1 MAIYTEPDSA
11 SQHVADADTSYLLD
25 GDATRAYLDGDQI
38 IQKAKTAGAQAIIPG
53 YGFLSEDANFARSVA
68 AAGLHFVGPSPE
80 SIEQFGLKHTAREL
94 ALAAG
99 VPVVPGT
106 QGLLSDAEDAARAAD
121 GLGYPVMLKST
132 AGGGGMGLQ
141 TCEDESRLRKAFET
155 VQSRGAAL
163 FKNAGVFLEKYYPAA
178 HHIEVQ
184 VFGNGQG
191 KVAALGERECSIQR
205 RHQKVIE
212 ECPSPF
218 VAQKRPDLRKQLCA
232 AAVSLAESVKYA
244 SAGTLEFLVDDE
256 SAAFFFL
263 EMNTRLQVEHGV
275 TEMVYGVD
283 LVELMLRQADAQ
295 MTGRGGLGET
305 ELEGISGSCQE
316 PKGHAIEVRVYAENP
331 ARDYAP
337 SPGLLQQV
345 VFHELSGTRIDG
357 WVRAGITI
365 SPNYGVLV
373 KDNKST
379 SSSADEIHQI
389 RYWRK
394 CSIMHKADRRLLT
407 SSRRCSQSHPSAA
420 HLRISTFSSQ
430 FWTLQIS
437 SLATPSHSFFRLSS
451 FVLPLST
458 CWLEGHT
465 ALSKTSQGGQLSAR
479 ASGTGVRWIRY
490 LSRSPMLLLAILLGR
505 RV

>member
-1 MAIYTEPDSA
+1 M
-11 SQHVADADTSYLLD
+11 
-25 GDATRAYLDGDQI
+25 
-38 IQKAKTAGAQAIIPG
+38 
-53 YGFLSEDANFARSVA
+53 
-68 AAGLHFVGPSPE
+68 
-80 SIEQFGLKHTAREL
+80 
-94 ALAAG
+94 
-99 VPVVPGT
+99 PVVPGT
-106 QGLLSDAEDAARAAD
+106 QGLLSGADDAARAAD

-141 TCEDESRLRKAFET
+141 TCGDESELRKAFEM

-163 FKNAGVFLEKYYPAA
+163 FKNAGVFLERYYPAA

-191 KVAALGERECSIQR
+191 QVAALGERECSIQR

-218 VAQKRPDLRKQLCA
+218 VEQKRPELRQQLCT

-256 SAAFFFL
+256 TGSFFFL

-295 MTGRGGLGET
+295 MAGKGGLEET
-305 ELEGISGSCQE
+305 ELDDISRSCQE

-331 ARDYAP
+331 VRDYAP

-345 VFHELSGTRIDG
+345 IFHELPGTRIDG

-365 SPNYGVLV
+365 SPYYGESVNAVPHAQLLTV
-373 KDNKST
+373 S
-379 SSSADEIHQI
+379 HQI
-389 RYWRK
+389 RYWLK
-394 CSIMHKADRRLLT
+394 CSIMHKAGHRPLR
-407 SSRRCSQSHPSAA
+407 SSRRYSQSHPYAG
-420 HLRISTFSSQ
+420 HLP
-430 FWTLQIS
+430 TLIFCLQS
-437 SLATPSHSFFRLSS
+437 
-451 FVLPLST
+451 
-458 CWLEGHT
+458 
-465 ALSKTSQGGQLSAR
+465 
-479 ASGTGVRWIRY
+479 
-490 LSRSPMLLLAILLGR
+490 
-505 RV
+505 

>member
-106 QGLLSDAEDAARAAD
+106 QGLLSDADDAARAAE

-132 AGGGGMGLQ
+132 GGGGGMGLQ
-141 TCEDESRLRKAFET
+141 TCEDETRLRKAFET

-184 VFGNGQG
+184 VFGNGQS

-218 VAQKRPDLRKQLCA
+218 VAQKRPDLRKQLCS

-256 SAAFFFL
+256 SGAFFFL

-295 MTGRGGLGET
+295 MTGKGGLAVT
-305 ELEGISGSCQE
+305 ELDGISRSCQE

-345 VFHELSGTRIDG
+345 VFHELPGTRIDG

-365 SPNYGVLV
+365 SPNYGELG
-373 KDNKST
+373 KENKYT
-379 SSSADEIHQI
+379 SSDADPIHQI

-394 CSIMHKADRRLLT
+394 CFIMHKADRRLLT

-437 SLATPSHSFFRLSS
+437 SLATP
-451 FVLPLST
+451 
-458 CWLEGHT
+458 
-465 ALSKTSQGGQLSAR
+465 
-479 ASGTGVRWIRY
+479 
-490 LSRSPMLLLAILLGR
+490 
-505 RV
+505 

>member
-1 MAIYTEPDSA
+1 MGIKTAAIYTEPDSA

-38 IQKAKTAGAQAIIPG
+38 IQKAKTAGAQAIVPG

-68 AAGLHFVGPSPE
+68 ATGLQFVGPSAE

-106 QGLLSDAEDAARAAD
+106 QGLLSDADDAARAAG

-141 TCEDESRLRKAFET
+141 TCGDEAELRKAFQT

-163 FKNAGVFLEKYYPAA
+163 FKNAGVFLERYYPAA

-218 VAQKRPDLRKQLCA
+218 VANNRPDLREKLCA
-232 AAVSLAESVKYA
+232 AATSLAESVKYA

-256 SAAFFFL
+256 SGAFFFL

-275 TEMVYGVD
+275 TEMVYKVD
-283 LVELMLRQADAQ
+283 LVELMLRQAEAQ
-295 MTGRGGLGET
+295 MAGKGGLEET
-305 ELEGISGSCQE
+305 RLDDISRSCQE

-337 SPGLLQQV
+337 SPGLLQQI
-345 VFHELSGTRIDG
+345 VFHELPGTRIDG

-365 SPNYGVLV
+365 SPNYGELAEAI
-373 KDNKST
+373 SCAQILT
-379 SSSADEIHQI
+379 ISIRSIIGESAPSCKEQI
-389 RYWRK
+389 
-394 CSIMHKADRRLLT
+394 
-407 SSRRCSQSHPSAA
+407 P
-420 HLRISTFSSQ
+420 
-430 FWTLQIS
+430 
-437 SLATPSHSFFRLSS
+437 
-451 FVLPLST
+451 
-458 CWLEGHT
+458 
-465 ALSKTSQGGQLSAR
+465 
-479 ASGTGVRWIRY
+479 
-490 LSRSPMLLLAILLGR
+490 GR
-505 RV
+505 

>member
-1 MAIYTEPDSA
+1 M
-11 SQHVADADTSYLLD
+11 
-25 GDATRAYLDGDQI
+25 
-38 IQKAKTAGAQAIIPG
+38 
-53 YGFLSEDANFARSVA
+53 
-68 AAGLHFVGPSPE
+68 GPSPE

-106 QGLLSDAEDAARAAD
+106 QGLLDSVEDAARAAG

-141 TCEDESRLRKAFET
+141 TCEDESELRKAFQT

-163 FKNAGVFLEKYYPAA
+163 FKNSGVFLEKYYPAA

-218 VAQKRPDLRKQLCA
+218 VAQKRPDLREQLCSA
-232 AAVSLAESVKYA
+232 AISLAESVKYA
-244 SAGTLEFLVDDE
+244 SAGTLEFLVDDD
-256 SAAFFFL
+256 SGAFFFL

-283 LVELMLRQADAQ
+283 LVELMLRQVDAQ
-295 MTGRGGLGET
+295 MTGKGGLEEA
-305 ELEGISGSCQE
+305 ELDHISRSCQE

-337 SPGLLQQV
+337 SPGLLQEV
-345 VFHELSGTRIDG
+345 VFHELPGTRIDG

-365 SPNYGVLV
+365 SPHYGELDKVLPY
-373 KDNKST
+373 T
-379 SSSADEIHQI
+379 Q
-389 RYWRK
+389 
-394 CSIMHKADRRLLT
+394 LLT
-407 SSRRCSQSHPSAA
+407 ICPRSFVGESPPAWPKQIGGCQGAQDSALKVI
-420 HLRISTFSSQ
+420 HMRPPYES
-430 FWTLQIS
+430 
-437 SLATPSHSFFRLSS
+437 RLSS
-451 FVLPLST
+451 CNSPV
-458 CWLEGHT
+458 
-465 ALSKTSQGGQLSAR
+465 
-479 ASGTGVRWIRY
+479 
-490 LSRSPMLLLAILLGR
+490 SRI
-505 RV
+505 

>member
-1 MAIYTEPDSA
+1 M
-11 SQHVADADTSYLLD
+11 
-25 GDATRAYLDGDQI
+25 
-38 IQKAKTAGAQAIIPG
+38 
-53 YGFLSEDANFARSVA
+53 
-68 AAGLHFVGPSPE
+68 
-80 SIEQFGLKHTAREL
+80 
-94 ALAAG
+94 
-99 VPVVPGT
+99 PVVPGT
-106 QGLLSDAEDAARAAD
+106 QGLLDGADDAARAAG

-141 TCEDESRLRKAFET
+141 TCGGEGELRRAFET

-191 KVAALGERECSIQR
+191 KVAALGERECSVQR

-218 VAQKRPDLRKQLCA
+218 VAQKRPELRKQLCA

-256 SAAFFFL
+256 SGAFFFL

-283 LVELMLRQADAQ
+283 LVELMLRQVDAQ
-295 MTGRGGLGET
+295 MAGKGGLAET
-305 ELEGISGSCQE
+305 ELEDISRSCQE

-337 SPGLLQQV
+337 CPGLLQEV
-345 VFHELSGTRIDG
+345 IFHELEGTRIDG

-365 SPNYGVLV
+365 SPNYGELEQVLPH
-373 KDNKST
+373 T
-379 SSSADEIHQI
+379 Q
-389 RYWRK
+389 
-394 CSIMHKADRRLLT
+394 LLT
-407 SSRRCSQSHPSAA
+407 NSPRSFIGESAP
-420 HLRISTFSSQ
+420 TCPK
-430 FWTLQIS
+430 QI
-437 SLATPSHSFFRLSS
+437 AGCR
-451 FVLPLST
+451 
-458 CWLEGHT
+458 G
-465 ALSKTSQGGQLSAR
+465 A
-479 ASGTGVRWIRY
+479 
-490 LSRSPMLLLAILLGR
+490 
-505 RV
+505 

>member
-1 MAIYTEPDSA
+1 VLTFPHPLIRGLGIKTIAIYTEPDSA
-11 SQHVADADTSYLLD
+11 SQHVAEADTSLLLD

-38 IQKAKTAGAQAIIPG
+38 IQKAKDAGAQAIIPG
-53 YGFLSEDANFARSVA
+53 YGFLSESAGFARSVA
-68 AAGLHFVGPSPE
+68 EAGLHFVGPSPG

-106 QGLLSDAEDAARAAD
+106 QGLLRGADDAVAAAA

-141 TCEDESRLRKAFET
+141 TCADEDELRRAFEM
-155 VQSRGAAL
+155 VRSRGAAL

-191 KVAALGERECSIQR
+191 RVAALGERECSIQR

-218 VAQKRPDLRKQLCA
+218 VVQKRPDLREKLCA
-232 AAVSLAESVKYA
+232 AAISLAESVKYA

-256 SAAFFFL
+256 SGVFFFL

-275 TEMVYGVD
+275 TEMVYGAD

-295 MTGRGGLGET
+295 LAGKGGLDAT
-305 ELEGISGSCQE
+305 VVDDISRTCQE
-316 PKGHAIEVRVYAENP
+316 PNGHAIEVRVYAENP

-337 SPGLLQQV
+337 CPGLLQQV
-345 VFHELSGTRIDG
+345 KFHELPGTRIDT

-365 SPNYGVLV
+365 SPHYGELWPLEGY
-373 KDNKST
+373 SLPL
-379 SSSADEIHQI
+379 ADKFHQI
-389 RYWRK
+389 HCWRK
-394 CSIMHKADRRLLT
+394 CSITHGTDRRL
-407 SSRRCSQSHPSAA
+407 
-420 HLRISTFSSQ
+420 
-430 FWTLQIS
+430 W
-437 SLATPSHSFFRLSS
+437 
-451 FVLPLST
+451 
-458 CWLEGHT
+458 
-465 ALSKTSQGGQLSAR
+465 
-479 ASGTGVRWIRY
+479 
-490 LSRSPMLLLAILLGR
+490 RS
-505 RV
+505 

>member
-1 MAIYTEPDSA
+1 MSIRRQGIKTVAIYTKPDSA
-11 SQHVADADTSYLLD
+11 SQHVAEADISFLLD
-25 GDATRAYLDGDQI
+25 GDATRAYLDGDQLI
-38 IQKAKTAGAQAIIPG
+38 EKAKDAGAQAIIPG
-53 YGFLSEDANFARSVA
+53 YGFLSEDAHFARSVA

-106 QGLLSDAEDAARAAD
+106 QGLLDGADDAVRAAD

-141 TCEDESRLRKAFET
+141 TCGDEGELRKAFET

-163 FKNAGVFLEKYYPAA
+163 FKNAGVFLERYSPAA

-218 VAQKRPDLRKQLCA
+218 VAQKRPGLRKELCA
-232 AAVSLAESVKYA
+232 AAISLAESVKYA
-244 SAGTLEFLVDDE
+244 SAGTIEFLVDDE
-256 SAAFFFL
+256 ISAFFFL

-283 LVELMLRQADAQ
+283 LVELMLRQADAHLACK
-295 MTGRGGLGET
+295 GGLEAT
-305 ELEGISGSCQE
+305 VIDDISRTCQE
-316 PKGHAIEVRVYAENP
+316 PKGHAVEVRVYAENP

-345 VFHELSGTRIDG
+345 IFHELPGTRIDT
-357 WVRAGITI
+357 WVRAGITV
-365 SPNYGVLV
+365 SPHYGEL
-373 KDNKST
+373 
-379 SSSADEIHQI
+379 
-389 RYWRK
+389 
-394 CSIMHKADRRLLT
+394 
-407 SSRRCSQSHPSAA
+407 
-420 HLRISTFSSQ
+420 
-430 FWTLQIS
+430 
-437 SLATPSHSFFRLSS
+437 
-451 FVLPLST
+451 
-458 CWLEGHT
+458 
-465 ALSKTSQGGQLSAR
+465 
-479 ASGTGVRWIRY
+479 
-490 LSRSPMLLLAILLGR
+490 
-505 RV
+505 